1 MDRERFSSV
10 GMHFAALPAMSAPR
24 LRVMSYNIR
33 NGRGS
38 DDRVDLERIASVI
51 VSFEPDVVALQEVD
65 AGRPRSGTVDQAGEL
80 AARLG
85 LSAQF
90 APCIERACE
99 QYGIATLTREA
110 ALATRQVE
118 LPAFADRRGSEPR
131 RALVTRVRWPGSDA
145 TIDVVNTHLSRLAA
159 ERPAQVA
166 ALTDA
171 LGGDDMILAGDLNCW
186 PWSAPYRA
194 LSCHLRSA
202 TGRSRTWPARA
213 PIVPIDH
220 ILYRGELA
228 VIEAG
233 AWRGGAARRASDHLP
248 VVAVFEHR
256 AKQEA
261 A

>member
-1 MDRERFSSV
+1 
-10 GMHFAALPAMSAPR
+10 
-24 LRVMSYNIR
+24 MSYNIR

-65 AGRPRSGTVDQAGEL
+65 AGRPRSGAVDQARDL
-80 AARLG
+80 ASRLG
-85 LSAQF
+85 LTAQF

-99 QYGIATLTREA
+99 QYGIATLTREP
-110 ALATRQVE
+110 ALTTRQLE
-118 LPAFADRRGSEPR
+118 LPTLADRRGSEPR
-131 RALVTRVRWPGSDA
+131 RALVTCVRWPGSDA
-145 TIDVVNTHLSRLAA
+145 TIDVVNTHLSKVGA

-166 ALTDA
+166 AITAA
-171 LGGDDMILAGDLNCW
+171 LASDEMILAGDLNCW

-194 LSCHLRSA
+194 LARHVRSA
-202 TGRSRTWPARA
+202 TGRARTWPARA
-213 PIVPIDH
+213 PLVPIDH
-220 ILYRGELA
+220 ILYRGPLA

-233 AWRGGAARRASDHLP
+233 TWRAAGARSASDHLP

-256 AKQEA
+256 AQQEA